1 MRSKEG
7 GVSETQG
14 ALLGLED
21 ETSELEHHQGTL
33 NADDREMLG
42 RYFAARHA
50 DSTVR
55 AYRSDWAIFTAWCAT
70 RDLASLPA
78 SAETISAFLASEA
91 ESGRRISTLHR
102 RVAAIRLAHRL
113 CGHEP
118 KTDSELV
125 RGTLKGIARTHGSAP
140 RQKAPALS
148 DQLRTMVD
156 SLDCTRLQGLRD
168 RAILTLGF
176 AGAFR
181 RSELA
186 ALRIEDL
193 EEVAGGFRVHV
204 RRSKTDAEGLGQVV
218 PVIRGRD
225 YCPVRAVQDW
235 LRTAGI
241 REGHVYRRLYRGDRV
256 GEAPLSA
263 HSIAAV
269 VKRCAEAVGLDPAE
283 YAGHSLRSGFM
294 TSAAL
299 SKASLFKMME
309 VSRHK
314 DPKTVMIYVRRSAE
328 FEDHA
333 GDGLL

>member
-1 MRSKEG
+1 MSEETTRDRSRLAITSPSSTPN
-7 GVSETQG
+7 VETLTPEDKN
-14 ALLGLED
+14 LLN
-21 ETSELEHHQGTL
+21 Q
-33 NADDREMLG
+33 
-42 RYFAARHA
+42 YFAARHA
-50 DSTVR
+50 DSTLR
-55 AYRSDWAIFTAWCAT
+55 AYRSDWSIFTAWCAT
-70 RDLASLPA
+70 RTLQALPA

-91 ESGRRISTLHR
+91 ESGRKTSTLR
-102 RVAAIRLAHRL
+102 RRLAAIRLAHRL

-118 KTDSELV
+118 QTGSELV

-140 RQKAPALS
+140 NQKAPALA
-148 DQLRTMVD
+148 DQLRAMVD
-156 SLDCTRLQGLRD
+156 TLDCTRLQGLRD

-181 RSELA
+181 RSELV
-186 ALRIEDL
+186 ALRLEDL
-193 EEVAGGFRVHV
+193 KEISGGFRVHV
-204 RRSKTDAEGLGQVV
+204 RQSKTDAEGLGQIV

-225 YCPVRAVQDW
+225 YCPVRAVREW
-235 LRTAGI
+235 LKAADI
-241 REGHVYRRLYRGDRV
+241 RDGWVFRRLYRGDRV
-256 GEAPLSA
+256 AEMPLSA

-269 VKRCAEAVGLDPAE
+269 VKRCAQHAGLDPSE

-314 DPKTVMIYVRRSAE
+314 DPKTVMIYIRRSNE